1 MGSSFIAGLTLALLA
16 SACGSHVATAD
27 RTGTSTA
34 LVGMAAPTASGVEP
48 SLTPRPLPTKPTPCP
63 TLATSRFAATGIVTW
78 NGSPLAGVRVEA
90 YQPAVPYRLDAAARD
105 ITRSDGSYRLAGL
118 VPGLHYIIA
127 VEDQPGWVATN
138 GASAGLCEQEDVVAA
153 PIAAVRELSALSL
166 ERGATVDAG
175 PLHVSWDA
183 VAGADEYCVAI
194 WTIAEPYGFQRF
206 TAETCGNEASGERV
220 TALRFTS
227 QALPAG
233 KVYQLAV
240 LARSQGVV
248 TGGIRRHV
256 LPFATR
262 PIGPVGVCGQ
272 KDLPADRVERSAHW
286 LFQAL
291 DQLSDAE
298 VATCFADAMAD
309 RASLAHAFV
318 LSGGPSSHIERSL
331 TARADGVV
339 IEATVTWRDAGQVGT
354 WQSGQTRWLVWRTQ
368 ADGRWAIEAIATA
381 APR

>member
-1 MGSSFIAGLTLALLA
+1 
-16 SACGSHVATAD
+16 
-27 RTGTSTA
+27 
-34 LVGMAAPTASGVEP
+34 
-48 SLTPRPLPTKPTPCP
+48 
-63 TLATSRFAATGIVTW
+63 
-78 NGSPLAGVRVEA
+78 
-90 YQPAVPYRLDAAARD
+90 
-105 ITRSDGSYRLAGL
+105 
-118 VPGLHYIIA
+118 
-127 VEDQPGWVATN
+127 
-138 GASAGLCEQEDVVAA
+138 
-153 PIAAVRELSALSL
+153 
-166 ERGATVDAG
+166 
-175 PLHVSWDA
+175 
-183 VAGADEYCVAI
+183 
-194 WTIAEPYGFQRF
+194 
-206 TAETCGNEASGERV
+206 
-220 TALRFTS
+220 
-227 QALPAG
+227 
-233 KVYQLAV
+233 
-240 LARSQGVV
+240 VV

-262 PIGPVGVCGQ
+262 PISSVGVCGL
-272 KDLPADRVERSAHW
+272 KDLSPDRVERSAYW

-368 ADGRWAIEAIATA
+368 ADGRWAIETIATA